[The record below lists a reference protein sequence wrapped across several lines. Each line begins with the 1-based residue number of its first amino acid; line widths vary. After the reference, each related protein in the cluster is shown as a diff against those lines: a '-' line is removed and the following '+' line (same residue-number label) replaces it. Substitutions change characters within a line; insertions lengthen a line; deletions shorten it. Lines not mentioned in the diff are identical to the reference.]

1 MKTTQTKISD
11 ELVATLFATAEM
23 CGGVKLSEAAGA
35 LFMRDLAAYPETSVL
50 LSLARCRR
58 EVKGRLT
65 LADIVER
72 IDDGRPSADEAWA
85 QVGTADESK
94 TIVTTE
100 EAMQA
105 LADVRRLLCEE
116 DDTQA
121 ARMAFRASYTR
132 IVQRNKDDRTPVR
145 WTASLGHDRG
155 GRAPALAEAVERGR
169 ITLEY
174 AERKL
179 GEPLPV
185 ALLPPGVHAKALPG
199 ASRKQLTGR
208 SMTDADRAELERLSR
223 AKQLTRS
230 ELARLRALQ
239 DLQAADIERR
249 KPTPEQAE
257 ANKRGIAEVL
267 AALSGKAQYED
278 KPVPR

>member
-1 MKTTQTKISD
+1 MKPALSD
-11 ELVATLFATAEM
+11 DVVGALLATAEV

-58 EVKGRLT
+58 EVRGRLT

-72 IDDGRPSADEAWA
+72 IDDGRPTADEAWA
-85 QVGTADESK
+85 QVGTADEGK

-116 DDTQA
+116 DDPQA

-132 IVQRNKDDRTPVR
+132 IVQRNRDDRTPAR

-179 GEPLPV
+179 GEPLPA
-185 ALLPPGVHAKALPG
+185 ALLPPGVQAKALPG
-199 ASRKQLTGR
+199 ASRKELTGR
-208 SMTDADRAELERLSR
+208 AMTDADRAELDRLSR

-230 ELARLRALQ
+230 ELSRLLTLQ
-239 DLQAADIERR
+239 ELHAADIERR
-249 KPTPEQAE
+249 RPTPDQAE
-257 ANKRGIAEVL
+257 ANKRGIADVL
-267 AALSGKAQYED
+267 AVLSGKTQ
-278 KPVPR
+278 